1 MDDLTGSGD
10 RSVDSFVDANL
21 SSFAAWDVAAYLEHS
36 VGVGADI
43 AELTGRLGR
52 KKYEI
57 EPVLRDF
64 VDRGIACVSSEPDG
78 VVRYALSADPEVQ
91 RVVSLFVES
100 AKIREVRLDFVRR
113 VLGHMSR
120 VG

>member
-10 RSVDSFVDANL
+10 RAVDSFVDANL
-21 SSFAAWDVAAYLEHS
+21 SSFAAWDLAVYLEHNA
-36 VGVGADI
+36 GVRADA

-52 KKYEI
+52 KQYEI

-64 VDRGIACVSSEPDG
+64 VDRGIASVSSEPDG

-91 RVVSLFVES
+91 RVVSSFVKL
-100 AKIREVRLDFVRR
+100 AKVREVRLDFVRR
-113 VLGHMSR
+113 VLGRMSR
-120 VG
+120 V